1 MNIIG
6 KWKVREL
13 LFPADG
19 GTVSYTPDNL
29 PEGDCADE
37 IIMMLTNRIEFT
49 EDGLMNTLMRVPE
62 DKLELAKSQGA
73 VIDEDGFAPI
83 EQTTWKE
90 ENGKFFYDTKVEG
103 EVLGETVDPFAEI
116 PVDENGCASL
126 EALKEAWGR
135 KLLNSCFRHWKP
147 LEIFS
152 KQSTW
157 KKNKYKHRYVKT
169 K

>member
-1 MNIIG
+1 M
-6 KWKVREL
+6 
-13 LFPADG
+13 
-19 GTVSYTPDNL
+19 VSYTPENL
-29 PEGDCADE
+29 PEGDNADE

-62 DKLELAKSQGA
+62 DKIELAKSQGA

-116 PVDENGCASL
+116 PVDENGCLTIAFGTMIL
-126 EALKEAWGR
+126 ER
-135 KLLNSCFRHWKP
+135 
-147 LEIFS
+147 
-152 KQSTW
+152 
-157 KKNKYKHRYVKT
+157 V
-169 K
+169 

>member
-6 KWKVREL
+6 KWKVKEL
-13 LFPADG
+13 LFPTPNG
-19 GTVSYTPDNL
+19 MVTYTPENL
-29 PEGDCADE
+29 PDGAHADE

-103 EVLGETVDPFAEI
+103 EVLGETVNPFAEI
-116 PVDENGCASL
+116 PVDENGCLTIAYGTMIL
-126 EALKEAWGR
+126 ER
-135 KLLNSCFRHWKP
+135 
-147 LEIFS
+147 
-152 KQSTW
+152 
-157 KKNKYKHRYVKT
+157 V
-169 K
+169 

>member
-19 GTVSYTPDNL
+19 GTVSYTLDNL

-37 IIMMLTNRIEFT
+37 IVMMLTNMIEFT

-73 VIDEDGFAPI
+73 VIDDDGFAPI

-90 ENGKFFYDTKVEG
+90 ENGKFLYDTKVEG
-103 EVLGETVDPFAEI
+103 EVLGEAVDPFAEI
-116 PVDENGCASL
+116 PVDENGYLTIAYGTMIL
-126 EALKEAWGR
+126 ER
-135 KLLNSCFRHWKP
+135 
-147 LEIFS
+147 
-152 KQSTW
+152 
-157 KKNKYKHRYVKT
+157 V
-169 K
+169 